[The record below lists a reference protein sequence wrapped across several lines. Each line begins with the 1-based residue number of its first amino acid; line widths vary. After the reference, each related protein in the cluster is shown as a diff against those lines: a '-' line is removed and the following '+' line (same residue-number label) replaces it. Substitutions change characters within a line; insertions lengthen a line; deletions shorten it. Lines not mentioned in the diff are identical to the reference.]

1 MPRAAPSSAPA
12 ESSRAGRPSGGTRG
26 HSIGAVSAAADKM
39 RAEGLSEAAVATFA
53 HYERLL
59 REGEQGMLPESSLE
73 PLEGL
78 PDAEKLPAS
87 DGSAL
92 GQAVVL
98 KLNGGLGTSMGMTR
112 AKSLLEVKD
121 GLSFLD
127 VIVRQVLDLRERHG
141 AQVPLLLMNSFATRD
156 DTLAALER
164 YPELAVDGLPLDFLQ
179 GKVPKLLEDGY
190 EPVEWPAD
198 PALEWA
204 PPGHGDVYTALAG
217 SGMLGELLERGYR
230 YLFLSNS
237 DNLGAVLDPR
247 ILDWFAGEGLP
258 FLSESTDRT
267 ESDRKGGHLA
277 RRRGDGG
284 LVLRETAQTP
294 DEDREAFE
302 DVSRHRFFNCNN
314 IWVDLQA
321 LERKLSERDGVL
333 GLPMIVNRKT
343 VDPNDPSSPA
353 VVQLE
358 TAMGAAIGVFEGAGA
373 LRVPRSRFTPVKTTS
388 DLLVVRSDAYRV
400 GEDWTVSTTRERP
413 PVVELDSEHFKL
425 MGDFEPR
432 FADGPPSLVEA
443 ERLTV
448 EGDVTFGRDVKVR
461 GTVRVVGPRRVADG
475 EVLEG

>member
-1 MPRAAPSSAPA
+1 
-12 ESSRAGRPSGGTRG
+12 
-26 HSIGAVSAAADKM
+26 VSAATDKM
-39 RAEGLSEAAVATFA
+39 RAEGLSDTAVETFA
-53 HYERLL
+53 HYEQLL
-59 REGEQGMLPESSLE
+59 REGEQGTLPESSIE

-78 PDAEKLPAS
+78 PDAEELPKS

-92 GQAVVL
+92 GRAAVL
-98 KLNGGLGTSMGMTR
+98 KLNGGLGTSMGMTN
-112 AKSLLEVKD
+112 AKALLEVKE
-121 GLSFLD
+121 GLTFLD
-127 VIVRQVLDLRERHG
+127 VIVRQVLHLRERHG
-141 AQVPLLLMNSFATRD
+141 AAVPLLLMNSFATQD

-164 YPELAVDGLPLDFLQ
+164 YPDLAVDGLPLDFLQ
-179 GKVPKLLEDGY
+179 GKVPKLLEDGH
-190 EPVEWPAD
+190 EPVEWPPD

-204 PPGHGDVYTALAG
+204 PPGHGDVYTSLAG
-217 SGMLGELLERGYR
+217 SGMLDELLERGYR

-247 ILDWFAGEGLP
+247 ILDWFAREGLP

-267 ESDRKGGHLA
+267 EGDRKGGHLA
-277 RRRGDGG
+277 RRREDGG
-284 LVLRETAQTP
+284 LVLRETAHTP
-294 DEDREAFE
+294 YEDRAAFE
-302 DVSRHRFFNCNN
+302 DVSRHRYFNCNN
-314 IWVDLQA
+314 VWVDLRT
-321 LERKLSERDGVL
+321 LERTLSERGGVL

-353 VVQLE
+353 VLQLE

-400 GEDWTVSTTRERP
+400 GDDWTVSTVRERP
-413 PVVELDSEHFKL
+413 PVVELDPGCFKL
-425 MGDFEPR
+425 LGDFEPR

-448 EGDVTFGRDVKVR
+448 EGDVTFGADVKVR
-461 GTVRVVGPRRVADG
+461 GRVKVAGPRRVADG

>member
-1 MPRAAPSSAPA
+1 
-12 ESSRAGRPSGGTRG
+12 
-26 HSIGAVSAAADKM
+26 VSAATDKM
-39 RAEGLSEAAVATFA
+39 RAEGLSEAAVETFA

-59 REGEQGMLPESSLE
+59 REGDQGTLPESSLE

-78 PDAEKLPAS
+78 PDAEELPAS

-127 VIVRQVLDLRERHG
+127 VIVRQVLHLRERHG
-141 AQVPLLLMNSFATRD
+141 APVPLLLMNSFATRD

-164 YPELAVDGLPLDFLQ
+164 YPDLAVDGLPLDFLQ
-179 GKVPKLLEDGY
+179 GRVPKLLEESH
-190 EPVEWPAD
+190 EPVRWPAD

-204 PPGHGDVYTALAG
+204 PPGHGDVYTSLAG
-217 SGMLGELLERGYR
+217 SGMLAELLRRGYR

-247 ILDWFAGEGLP
+247 ILDWFAREGLP

-267 ESDRKGGHLA
+267 EGDRKGGHLA
-277 RRRGDGG
+277 RRRDDGG

-294 DEDREAFE
+294 DEDRAAFE

-314 IWVDLQA
+314 VWVDLRA
-321 LERKLSERDGVL
+321 LERTLAERGGVL

-343 VDPNDPSSPA
+343 VDPSDPASPP

-388 DLLVVRSDAYRV
+388 DLLVVRSDAYRL
-400 GEDWTVSTTRERP
+400 GEDWTVSTAREQP
-413 PVVELDSEHFKL
+413 PVVELDPDHFKL

-432 FADGPPSLVEA
+432 FANGPPSLLEA
-443 ERLTV
+443 ERLAV

-461 GTVRVVGPRRVADG
+461 GDVKVVGPRRIADG

>member
-1 MPRAAPSSAPA
+1 
-12 ESSRAGRPSGGTRG
+12 
-26 HSIGAVSAAADKM
+26 VSAAVSKM
-39 RAEGLSEAAVATFA
+39 RREGLPKAAVETFA
-53 HYERLL
+53 HYERML
-59 REGEQGMLPESSLE
+59 REGDRGTLPESELE
-73 PLEGL
+73 PLSDL
-78 PDAEKLPAS
+78 PDVGSLPDS
-87 DGSAL
+87 DGTAL
-92 GQAVVL
+92 DQAVVL

-112 AKSLLEVKD
+112 AKSLLEVKE
-121 GLSFLD
+121 GLTFLD
-127 VIVRQVLDLRERHG
+127 VIVRQILWLRERHG
-141 AQVPLLLMNSFATRD
+141 ARVPLLLMNSFATRD

-164 YPELAVDGLPLDFLQ
+164 YPDLAVDGLPLDFLQ
-179 GKVPKLLEDGY
+179 GKVPKLLEDGHG
-190 EPVEWPAD
+190 PVSWPAD

-204 PPGHGDVYTALAG
+204 PPGHGDVYTSLAA
-217 SGMLGELLERGYR
+217 SGLLGELLERGYR

-237 DNLGAVLDPR
+237 DNLGAVLDTR

-267 ESDRKGGHLA
+267 EGDRKGGHLA
-277 RRRGDGG
+277 RRRSDGG

-302 DVSRHRFFNCNN
+302 NVSRHRYFNCNN
-314 IWVDLQA
+314 IWVDLRA
-321 LERKLSERDGVL
+321 LEGTLSSRGGVL

-373 LRVPRSRFTPVKTTS
+373 LRVARNRFTPVKTTS
-388 DLLVVRSDAYRV
+388 DLLVVRSDAYRL
-400 GEDWTVSTTRERP
+400 GEDWTVSTARSQP
-413 PVVELDSEHFKL
+413 PVVSLDDDYYKL

-432 FADGPPSLVEA
+432 FPSGPPSLVEC

-448 EGDVTFGRDVKVR
+448 VGDVTFGSDVVVRGAVKVK
-461 GTVRVVGPRRVADG
+461 GPRRIADG